1 MRVSCVYALAR
12 EYVSVYA
19 HTCQCVGRG
28 VCQCVLYDVC
38 LVCVYSVSVRR
49 VPVCVCQCVSMCVSV
64 CVVVCVWEGRGV
76 WPLLAPPFCAHR
88 LYPRL
93 LYWLI
98 HICFPFTVT
107 YFGAF
112 DPYSAFC
119 VLFISLTL
127 LRL

>member
-64 CVVVCVWEGRGV
+64 CVVVCVWKGRGGYG
-76 WPLLAPPFCAHR
+76 PCLHR
-88 LYPRL
+88 HFVHTDYTRVYFTGLY
-93 LYWLI
+93 
-98 HICFPFTVT
+98 T
-107 YFGAF
+107 YAF
-112 DPYSAFC
+112 H
-119 VLFISLTL
+119 LQSLTL
-127 LRL
+127 VRSIRTLLSAYFSFL